1 MRSKRKYPSRV
12 RNDSLRVAE
21 PLDEFPPDLP
31 WEALVPA
38 IGRANA
44 ALARYDGML
53 QGLPRPDILLAPLA
67 TREAVLSSR
76 IEGTEATLSEVMEEE
91 ADPGAAPA
99 ERQPEI
105 REVLNYRD
113 AVEAAVTELE
123 KRPLSL
129 NLIRR
134 THRVL
139 MTEARG
145 AGRGPGEFR
154 RVQNYIGAPGAGIE
168 QATYVPPPPNEV
180 PILLDQ
186 LEKYLHVEERDP
198 IVQIGLIHARFEMI
212 HPFIDGNGRVGRIL
226 IPLFLY
232 TRGILA
238 RPAFY
243 LSAWLE
249 AHREE
254 YYERLRAVTAEE
266 DNAGWVCFFLR
277 AVTEQ
282 AEEDAGRV
290 RRMIA
295 LYEQTKGMVV
305 AEIRSRYAL
314 AALDTLFSQPIFSTP
329 RFVEESGIPQASAA
343 RLLDRLRE
351 SGVLWVVR
359 RGRGRRPTVWEF
371 RELMEIV
378 G

>member
-1 MRSKRKYPSRV
+1 
-12 RNDSLRVAE
+12 
-21 PLDEFPPDLP
+21 
-31 WEALVPA
+31 
-38 IGRANA
+38 
-44 ALARYDGML
+44 
-53 QGLPRPDILLAPLA
+53 
-67 TREAVLSSR
+67 
-76 IEGTEATLSEVMEEE
+76 
-91 ADPGAAPA
+91 
-99 ERQPEI
+99 
-105 REVLNYRD
+105 
-113 AVEAAVTELE
+113 
-123 KRPLSL
+123 
-129 NLIRR
+129 
-134 THRVL
+134 
-139 MTEARG
+139 MTDVRG
-145 AGRGPGEFR
+145 ASRAPGEFR
-154 RVQNYIGAPGAGIE
+154 RVQNYIGAPGAAIE

-180 PILLDQ
+180 PSLLDQ
-186 LEKYLHVEERDP
+186 LEKYLHVDERDP
-198 IVQIGLIHARFEMI
+198 IVQIGLIHARFEII

-254 YYERLRAVTAEE
+254 YYERLRAVTAEK
-266 DNAGWVCFFLR
+266 DHAGWVRFFLR

-282 AEEDAGRV
+282 AEQDAGRV
-290 RRMIA
+290 RHMIA

-314 AALDTLFSQPIFSTP
+314 AALDALFRQPIFSTP

-351 SGVLWVVR
+351 SRVLRVVR
-359 RGRGRRPTVWEF
+359 RGRGRRPTVWQF

-378 G
+378 DRE

>member
-31 WEALVPA
+31 WEALVPG

-139 MTEARG
+139 MAEARG
-145 AGRGPGEFR
+145 AGQGPGEFR

-168 QATYVPPPPNEV
+168 QATYVP
-180 PILLDQ
+180 
-186 LEKYLHVEERDP
+186 
-198 IVQIGLIHARFEMI
+198 
-212 HPFIDGNGRVGRIL
+212 
-226 IPLFLY
+226 
-232 TRGILA
+232 
-238 RPAFY
+238 
-243 LSAWLE
+243 
-249 AHREE
+249 
-254 YYERLRAVTAEE
+254 
-266 DNAGWVCFFLR
+266 
-277 AVTEQ
+277 
-282 AEEDAGRV
+282 
-290 RRMIA
+290 
-295 LYEQTKGMVV
+295 
-305 AEIRSRYAL
+305 
-314 AALDTLFSQPIFSTP
+314 
-329 RFVEESGIPQASAA
+329 
-343 RLLDRLRE
+343 
-351 SGVLWVVR
+351 
-359 RGRGRRPTVWEF
+359 
-371 RELMEIV
+371 
-378 G
+378 

>member
-1 MRSKRKYPSRV
+1 M
-12 RNDSLRVAE
+12 AE

-67 TREAVLSSR
+67 IREAVLSSR

-145 AGRGPGEFR
+145 AGQWPGEFR

-168 QATYVPPPPNEV
+168 QATCVPPPPNEV

-238 RPAFY
+238 RPAFH

-266 DNAGWVCFFLR
+266 DHAGWVRFFLR